1 MAILLALLSALAYG
15 ISDFGAGVASRRS
28 EAGVVSTIVLAI
40 GLVCAAIATAI
51 DPGVGARA
59 GALLWGA
66 ASGLGGG
73 AGTLALYQGLAVGR
87 MTIVATLSAV
97 LAAVVPAIVGLATG
111 DSLHGATLVGDR
123 DRDPGDRARLLALG
137 PDRARRGSPQHRVR
151 AAGGSRV
158 RAAVH
163 RARPRRHPLGGV
175 AAGLQRARRARACW
189 SRSASGRTHGSGGR
203 RAGTSALIVAVG
215 VIGGIAG
222 LLFLAATGHGQLAI
236 VAVVTSLYPAFTVL
250 LARVLLAERWSR
262 TQAIGLAVAA
272 AAIVL
277 VSLG

>member
-28 EAGVVSTIVLAI
+28 EAGVVSIIVLAI
-40 GLVCAAIATAI
+40 GLVCATIATAI
-51 DPGVGARA
+51 DPGVGARS

-97 LAAVVPAIVGLATG
+97 IAAVVPAIVGLATG
-111 DSLHGATLVGDR
+111 DSLRGATLVGIVTAIPAIALVSWHA
-123 DRDPGDRARLLALG
+123 DPAERGEARASVGYGL
-137 PDRARRGSPQHRVR
+137 
-151 AAGGSRV
+151 
-158 RAAVH
+158 
-163 RARPRRHPLGGV
+163 
-175 AAGLQRARRARACW
+175 AAGLAFALLFI
-189 SRSASGRTHGSGGR
+189 GLD
-203 RAGTSALIVAVG
+203 RAGTRSGAWPLVSSEVVG
-215 VIGGIAG
+215 VMLLVPFGIRAYARVGRPPRGDLALTVGVGVVGGIAG

-250 LARVLLAERWSR
+250 LARVFLAEHWSR

-272 AAIVL
+272 TAIVL
-277 VSLG
+277 VSVG

>member
-15 ISDFGAGVASRRS
+15 VSDFGAGVASRRS

-40 GLVCAAIATAI
+40 GLGCGSIATAI

-73 AGTLALYQGLAVGR
+73 AGTLALYQGFAVGR
-87 MTIVATLSAV
+87 ITIVATLSAI
-97 LAAVVPAIVGLATG
+97 LAAVVPALVGVVTG
-111 DSLHGATLVGDR
+111 DALHGATLVGVVIAIPAIALVSWHADATER
-123 DRDPGDRARLLALG
+123 GEARASVGYGLLA
-137 PDRARRGSPQHRVR
+137 
-151 AAGGSRV
+151 
-158 RAAVH
+158 
-163 RARPRRHPLGGV
+163 
-175 AAGLQRARRARACW
+175 GLAFALLFI
-189 SRSASGRTHGSGGR
+189 GLD
-203 RAGTSALIVAVG
+203 RAGTRSGAWPLVPSELVGLVVLVPFGVRAYARVGLPPSRDLALVVG
-215 VIGGIAG
+215 VGVVGGVAG

-250 LARVLLAERWSR
+250 LARVLLAEHWSR
-262 TQAIGLAVAA
+262 TQAVGLAVAA

-277 VSLG
+277 VSVG

>member
-28 EAGVVSTIVLAI
+28 EAGVVSIIVLAI
-40 GLVCAAIATAI
+40 GVGCGVIATAI

-59 GALLWGA
+59 GALEWGA

-73 AGTLALYQGLAVGR
+73 AGTLALYRGLGAGR

-97 LAAVVPAIVGLATG
+97 LAAVVLAGIVIAIPAIALVSWHSDPAARGEARASVVYGLLAGLAF
-111 DSLHGATLVGDR
+111 A
-123 DRDPGDRARLLALG
+123 LLFI
-137 PDRARRGSPQHRVR
+137 
-151 AAGGSRV
+151 
-158 RAAVH
+158 
-163 RARPRRHPLGGV
+163 
-175 AAGLQRARRARACW
+175 GLD
-189 SRSASGRTHGSGGR
+189 
-203 RAGTSALIVAVG
+203 RAGTRSGAWPLVSSEVVGLLLLVPFGVRASARVGLPPRRDLALIVGVG
-215 VIGGIAG
+215 VIGGCAG

-250 LARVLLAERWSR
+250 LARVFLTERWSR
-262 TQAIGLAVAA
+262 AQALGLAVAA

-277 VSLG
+277 VSIG

>member
-28 EAGVVSTIVLAI
+28 EAETVSTIVLAI
-40 GLVCAAIATAI
+40 GVGCGVIAATI

-59 GALLWGA
+59 GALEWGA

-73 AGTLALYQGLAVGR
+73 AGTLALYRGLAAGR
-87 MTIVATLSAV
+87 MTIVASLSAV

-111 DSLHGATLVGDR
+111 DSLTGATLAGIVIAIPAIALVSWHS
-123 DRDPGDRARLLALG
+123 DPAARGEARPSVVYGLLA
-137 PDRARRGSPQHRVR
+137 
-151 AAGGSRV
+151 
-158 RAAVH
+158 
-163 RARPRRHPLGGV
+163 
-175 AAGLQRARRARACW
+175 GLAFALLFI
-189 SRSASGRTHGSGGR
+189 GLD
-203 RAGTSALIVAVG
+203 RAGTRSGAWPLVPSEVVGLALLVPFGVRAYTRVGLPPRRDLALIVGVG

-250 LARVLLAERWSR
+250 LARVFLTERWSR
-262 TQAIGLAVAA
+262 TQALGLAVAA

-277 VSLG
+277 VSVG

>member
-28 EAGVVSTIVLAI
+28 EAGVVSVIVLAI
-40 GLVCAAIATAI
+40 GLVCASAATAI

-66 ASGLGGG
+66 ASGLGSG
-73 AGTLALYQGLAVGR
+73 AGTLALYRGLAVGR

-97 LAAVVPAIVGLATG
+97 VAAVVPAIVGLATG
-111 DSLHGATLVGDR
+111 DSLRGPTLAGIVIAIPAIALVSWHS
-123 DRDPGDRARLLALG
+123 DPTE
-137 PDRARRGSPQHRVR
+137 RGE
-151 AAGGSRV
+151 
-158 RAAVH
+158 
-163 RARPRRHPLGGV
+163 ARPSVVLGLV
-175 AAGLQRARRARACW
+175 AGLAFALLFI
-189 SRSASGRTHGSGGR
+189 GLD
-203 RAGTSALIVAVG
+203 RAGTRSGAWPMVSSELVGFALLLPFGVRAYVRVDQPPRRDLALIIVVG

-250 LARVLLAERWSR
+250 LARFFLAEHWSR
-262 TQAIGLAVAA
+262 PQAIGLVVAA

-277 VSLG
+277 VSVG

>member
-28 EAGVVSTIVLAI
+28 DAGVVSNVVLAV
-40 GLVCAAIATAI
+40 GVVCAAIATAI
-51 DPGVGARA
+51 VPGVGARA

-73 AGTLALYQGLAVGR
+73 AGTLALYRGLAVGR

-97 LAAVVPAIVGLATG
+97 VAAVVPAIVGLATG
-111 DSLHGATLVGDR
+111 DSLRGATLAGIVIAIPAIALVSWHA
-123 DRDPGDRARLLALG
+123 DPTERGEARASVAYGLLA
-137 PDRARRGSPQHRVR
+137 
-151 AAGGSRV
+151 
-158 RAAVH
+158 
-163 RARPRRHPLGGV
+163 
-175 AAGLQRARRARACW
+175 GLAFALLFI
-189 SRSASGRTHGSGGR
+189 GLD
-203 RAGTSALIVAVG
+203 RAGTHSGAWPLVTSELVGLVVLVPFGVRAYARVGLPPSRDLGLIVGVG
-215 VIGGIAG
+215 VTGGIAG

-250 LARVLLAERWSR
+250 LARIFLAEHWSR
-262 TQAIGLAVAA
+262 PQAIGLAVAA

-277 VSLG
+277 VSVG

>member
-28 EAGVVSTIVLAI
+28 EAGVVSIIVLAI
-40 GLVCAAIATAI
+40 GVGCGVIATAI

-59 GALLWGA
+59 GALEWGA

-73 AGTLALYQGLAVGR
+73 AGTLALYRGLGAGR

-111 DSLHGATLVGDR
+111 DSLTGATLAGIVIAIPAIALVSWHS
-123 DRDPGDRARLLALG
+123 DPAARGEARASVVYGLLA
-137 PDRARRGSPQHRVR
+137 
-151 AAGGSRV
+151 
-158 RAAVH
+158 
-163 RARPRRHPLGGV
+163 
-175 AAGLQRARRARACW
+175 GLAFALLFI
-189 SRSASGRTHGSGGR
+189 GLD
-203 RAGTSALIVAVG
+203 RAGTRSGAWPLVSSEVVGLLLLVPFGVRASARVGLPPRRDLALIVGVG
-215 VIGGIAG
+215 VIGGCAG

-250 LARVLLAERWSR
+250 LARVFLTERWSR
-262 TQAIGLAVAA
+262 AQALGLAVAA

-277 VSLG
+277 VSIG